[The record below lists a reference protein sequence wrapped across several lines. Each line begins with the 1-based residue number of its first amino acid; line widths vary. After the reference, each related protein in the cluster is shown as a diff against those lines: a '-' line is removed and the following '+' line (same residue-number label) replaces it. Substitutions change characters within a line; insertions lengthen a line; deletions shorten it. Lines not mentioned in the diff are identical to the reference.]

1 MSDPTAAPPHV
12 AASNSQAMG
21 NAPVNPPLTDAG
33 QRTASRV
40 NVATQRALN
49 NFNAML
55 TIVEDW
61 SKPIDP
67 APGGG
72 PRPVVNPWINL
83 GVQTGA
89 LRETSRLLDA
99 SDLSINT
106 AVVRTKMR
114 ALAISD
120 EATGD
125 LTPSINQGLSQP
137 ITSATFQ
144 AALDAAKM
152 NQQ

>member
-1 MSDPTAAPPHV
+1 
-12 AASNSQAMG
+12 
-21 NAPVNPPLTDAG
+21 
-33 QRTASRV
+33 
-40 NVATQRALN
+40 
-49 NFNAML
+49 ML
-55 TIVEDW
+55 AIVEDW

-83 GVQTGA
+83 GIQTGA
-89 LRETSRLLDA
+89 LSERHRLLNA

-114 ALAISD
+114 ALAIQD

-125 LTPSINQGLSQP
+125 LTPKMNDSLSQP

-144 AALDAAKM
+144 AALDAA
-152 NQQ
+152 NINPTGS